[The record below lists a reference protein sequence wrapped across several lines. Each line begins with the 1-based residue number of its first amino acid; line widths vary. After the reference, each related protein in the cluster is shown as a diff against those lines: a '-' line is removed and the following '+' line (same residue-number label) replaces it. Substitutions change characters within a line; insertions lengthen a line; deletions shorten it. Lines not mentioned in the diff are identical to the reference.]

1 MPGRTFSPHALETIL
16 GLNFS
21 EALFK
26 RLRPRKRWSEIDG
39 WFQWREA
46 QEEAVKFFPDDGR
59 FVEVGTYLG
68 RSLCSLA
75 EVIQLSR
82 KNISVIGIDT
92 CRGSGP
98 EGWRNKDYHGSVVQ
112 EGGGTFA
119 GMLHRNILEC
129 GFAEMITL
137 IISDSVNA
145 SRMFADDSIEWV
157 HLDARHDYESVC
169 ADIRAWL
176 PKVKSGGW
184 LSGDDYDEV
193 KWPSVV
199 RAVSELLPEAQV
211 WGNQQWRWISMATK
225 ASTYDHP

>member
-1 MPGRTFSPHALETIL
+1 MNRHFPAAV
-16 GLNFS
+16 LN
-21 EALFK
+21 L
-26 RLRPRKRWSEIDG
+26 LRPRKRWSGIDG

-46 QEEAVKFFPDDGR
+46 QQEAVAFFDSDSS
-59 FVEVGTYLG
+59 FVEVGVYLG

-75 EVIQLSR
+75 EVIQLSG
-82 KNISVIGIDT
+82 KEINVIGIDT

-98 EGWRNKDYHGSVVQ
+98 EGWRNKNYHGNAVQ

-119 GMLHRNILEC
+119 GTLHRNILEC
-129 GFAEMITL
+129 GFADRITL

-145 SRMFADDSIEWV
+145 SRLFTDASIDWV

-176 PKVKSGGW
+176 PKLKSHGW
-184 LSGDDYDEV
+184 ISGDDYDEV

-199 RAVSELLPEAQV
+199 RAVSDLLPDAHA
-211 WGNQQWRWISMATK
+211 WGNQQWRCISCKSPARQCGDP
-225 ASTYDHP
+225 SSPF